1 MKTKNPFTITAE
13 MSAIAESCEWASGRE
28 DLSVR
33 EKSNFILKKM
43 RELSALQKEAD
54 ETFNK
59 VAAIVRPINRELQN
73 EKK

>member
-13 MSAIAESCEWASGRE
+13 MSAIAESCEWVSGRE
-28 DLSVR
+28 DLSAR
-33 EKSNFILKKM
+33 EKSKFILKKM

-59 VAAIVRPINRELQN
+59 VAAIVRPINRKLQN